1 MTMMGITFTAFP
13 LLLAALFARAAAFAP
28 CPAIPRT
35 RLVFSASPAAVVA
48 AASSPDVVVI
58 SPPGGIGEIASLEAA
73 RLGKSV
79 KWFVVSSS
87 SSPSSSSTT
96 TTVSLTSD
104 SLSAIETAG
113 GSLEFAGVDAARLLA
128 SDGDDEADAAS
139 AVAQWCRG
147 TKAVVCTYDGAV
159 EEERRVNKERG
170 GEEPSNPGGVEK
182 LIRRG
187 IRVAA
192 REAVGVA
199 DAGAAKVVALYS
211 GEEMG
216 GKNEANQE
224 EKKGFLDLFRGNE
237 NAVPDTLVD
246 AMKGAVN
253 VVRYGELFGA
263 PESSPES
270 SPFVGGPRVDPII
283 RDMYTM
289 RSIRIDPTISVS
301 GNILSGGSKS
311 NRLAVGSAITRL
323 SLTKVDK
330 PDNRN
335 GIDVALSSYPGTMPP
350 TEEEWN
356 AEFDRVVQMISSPTG
371 GATLFTAEF
380 SSVPS
385 TKRLAEWIATKW
397 APVILRSYDIA
408 GIRVGAR
415 PVYAVQTTD
424 DTVELVWQEL
434 VNFNPVTS
442 GRMVIRVS
450 ENGMTASRGPGDAA
464 AGFGAVSVKPL
475 PGEDIL
481 VRRLADAAAQA
492 VEKGLAVKSAT
503 SKAKEEMAAKAPAAV
518 IEPPP
523 TPVVTA
529 TPIMEPQAQ
538 AAASDS
544 GPRSAGV
551 RRSSERARGKS
562 KSASST
568 EGSFE

>member
-1 MTMMGITFTAFP
+1 MMGISF
-13 LLLAALFARAAAFAP
+13 LLPLAALFSIVGAFAP
-28 CPAIPRT
+28 VPASRT
-35 RLVFSASPAAVVA
+35 RLSLSASAVA
-48 AASSPDVVVI
+48 SSSSPDVVII

-87 SSPSSSSTT
+87 SSS
-96 TTVSLTSD
+96 TVSLTSD
-104 SLSAIETAG
+104 SLSAIATAG
-113 GSLEFAGVDAARLLA
+113 GSLEFAG
-128 SDGDDEADAAS
+128 ADAAS
-139 AVAQWCRG
+139 LLESETNSAVSAVEAWCKG
-147 TKAVVCTYDGAV
+147 TKAVVCTYDGAE
-159 EEERRVNKERG
+159 EEERRVNKVRS
-170 GEEPSNPGGVEK
+170 GEERQNKGSVEK
-182 LIRRG
+182 SIRRG
-187 IRVAA
+187 IRMAA
-192 REAVGVA
+192 RYAVGVA

-216 GKNEANQE
+216 GDVVANSE
-224 EKKGFLDLFRGNE
+224 EKKGLLDLLRGNE

-246 AMKGAVN
+246 AMRGTVN

-270 SPFVGGPRVDPII
+270 SPFVGGPRIDPII

-323 SLTKVDK
+323 GLTNVNI
-330 PDNRN
+330 PNNIN
-335 GIDVALSSYPGTMPP
+335 GIDVAISSYPGSVAP

-356 AEFDRVVQMISSPTG
+356 SEFDRVLQLVSSPTG

-415 PVYAVQTTD
+415 PVYAVQTAD
-424 DTVELVWQEL
+424 DTVEVVWQEL

-442 GRMVIRVS
+442 GRMIVRVGDG
-450 ENGMTASRGPGDAA
+450 GMTASRGPGDAS
-464 AGFGAVSVKPL
+464 AGFGAVSMKPL

-492 VEKGLAVKSAT
+492 VEKGLAVKST
-503 SKAKEEMAAKAPAAV
+503 VSQAKDEMTTKAPTV
-518 IEPPP
+518 VTEPPP
-523 TPVVTA
+523 PVVTE
-529 TPIMEPQAQ
+529 TPIMETPALT
-538 AAASDS
+538 ASSDS
-544 GPRSAGV
+544 GPRSSGV

-562 KSASST
+562 KSASSS

>member
-1 MTMMGITFTAFP
+1 MLGISF
-13 LLLAALFARAAAFAP
+13 LLPLAALFSTVAAFAP
-28 CPAIPRT
+28 VPASRT
-35 RLVFSASPAAVVA
+35 CLSLLASAVA
-48 AASSPDVVVI
+48 LSSSPDLVII
-58 SPPGGIGEIASLEAA
+58 SPPGGISKIASLEAA
-73 RLGKSV
+73 RLGKSI
-79 KWFVVSSS
+79 KLFI
-87 SSPSSSSTT
+87 
-96 TTVSLTSD
+96 VSLS
-104 SLSAIETAG
+104 SLLLTMLLCPTHCPP
-113 GSLEFAGVDAARLLA
+113 SLHLGEGED
-128 SDGDDEADAAS
+128 DGAVS
-139 AVAQWCRG
+139 AVEAWCKG
-147 TKAVVCTYDGAV
+147 TKAVVCTYDGAE
-159 EEERRVNKERG
+159 EEERRVDKARS
-170 GEEPSNPGGVEK
+170 GEERQNKGSVEK
-182 LIRRG
+182 SIRRG
-187 IRVAA
+187 IRMAA
-192 REAVGVA
+192 RYAVGGA

-216 GKNEANQE
+216 TDVGANTE
-224 EKKGFLDLFRGNE
+224 EKKGLLDLFRGNE

-246 AMKGAVN
+246 AMRGAVN

-270 SPFVGGPRVDPII
+270 SPFVGGPRIDPII

-323 SLTKVDK
+323 GLANINI
-330 PDNRN
+330 PNNIN
-335 GIDVALSSYPGTMPP
+335 GIDVAISSYPGSVAP

-356 AEFDRVVQMISSPTG
+356 SEFDRVLQLISSPTG

-415 PVYAVQTTD
+415 PVYAVQTAD
-424 DTVELVWQEL
+424 DTVEVVWQEL

-442 GRMVIRVS
+442 GRMTVRVGDG
-450 ENGMTASRGPGDAA
+450 GMTASRGPGDAS
-464 AGFGAVSVKPL
+464 AGFGAVSLKPL

-492 VEKGLAVKSAT
+492 VEKGLAVKST
-503 SKAKEEMAAKAPAAV
+503 LSQAKDEMGAKATTV
-518 IEPPP
+518 VNEPPP
-523 TPVVTA
+523 PVVA
-529 TPIMEPQAQ
+529 EKPIMETPSTM
-538 AAASDS
+538 ASSES
-544 GPRSAGV
+544 GPRTSGV

-562 KSASST
+562 KSATSSE